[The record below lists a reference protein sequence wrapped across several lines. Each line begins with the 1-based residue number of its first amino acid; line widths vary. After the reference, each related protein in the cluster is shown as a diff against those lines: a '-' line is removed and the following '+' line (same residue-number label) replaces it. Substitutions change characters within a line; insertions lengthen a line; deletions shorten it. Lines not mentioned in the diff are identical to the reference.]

1 MKQSILHSIALV
13 AVLAA
18 GTVVRAQNTNATAGT
33 NATPASTVS
42 TKTGSTS
49 AKESTPASADSGT
62 PRMNLTSFQIIENR
76 NIFDPNRR
84 PPRVVRDNTPRDV
97 VEYFG
102 LNGAMTYEN
111 QAYAFFDGS
120 GQVRNR
126 AYKPADKINGY
137 TISAITNNTVK
148 LAGGSNQVINLTIGM
163 QLRRVNNGPWTV
175 VASSVPPPDTSSS
188 SSESSSDGSGGST
201 STLSGP
207 EADVMARLMKRRAEE
222 MKDQSAGSTGSTA
235 EGTGTNE
242 IH

>member
-1 MKQSILHSIALV
+1 MKPGILHFIALM

-18 GTVVRAQNTNATAGT
+18 GTAGRAQNTTATAST
-33 NATPASTVS
+33 NASPITS
-42 TKTGSTS
+42 TK
-49 AKESTPASADSGT
+49 STPTASADT
-62 PRMNLTSFQIIENR
+62 AAPRMNLTSFQIIESR

-84 PPRVVRDNTPRDV
+84 PPRVIRDTTPRDV

-102 LNGAMTYEN
+102 LSGDMTYEN

-126 AYKPADKINGY
+126 AFKPADKINGY
-137 TISAITNNTVK
+137 TIAAITNNTVK
-148 LAGGSNQVINLTIGM
+148 LQSGSNQVVNMTVGM

-175 VASSVPPPDTSSS
+175 VASTVPPPDSGSSGS
-188 SSESSSDGSGGST
+188 AGDASGGST

-207 EADVMARLMKRRAEE
+207 DADVMARLMKRRAEE
-222 MKDQSAGSTGSTA
+222 TKDTSTGSTA